1 MKNILQTAQWEHSK
15 KKAALIA
22 DSSTII
28 ELEFGKKITSVKYG
42 KEKFEISNEGF
53 WCPRIII
60 KQKGEVVALQKHLGL
75 WGTKSEF
82 DINGKTYTAKTKQ
95 GMLFNLTYSLANK
108 DIITYKLDISK
119 SKIQISVEIKTID
132 IPEQHLFLLMGLGFY
147 SIKNVALEAGAND
160 FIVTAVA

>member
-60 KQKGEVVALQKHLGL
+60 KQKGEFVALQKHLGL